1 ERFEAAGAKFRL
13 IVHGETDSWRIQQ
26 FADKLQK
33 IVVEEIAMMG
43 DSVPFREYIF
53 CWHVDPRADY
63 FGLEHLNSTCV
74 GMPHRLGDQTTI
86 GEEMQDYEGL
96 TREDIDLDYA
106 AHEFFHLWNVKRIR
120 PVELGPFDYTREV
133 YTTSLWLMEG
143 VTDYYA
149 YLTLIRSG
157 LWSKN
162 EWLQKYSNTI
172 SRYRRA
178 TGWKYRS
185 AREMSLDVW
194 LWVYGEGD
202 QGNLHQT
209 YFSYYPHGDLI
220 GLCMDLRIR
229 HETKNAKSFDEVF
242 RVLLQRFGYSKPGFT
257 EEQFWQTVEIVTE
270 LKWDDFRRLYIA
282 GREELPLDEYLAY
295 AGIVAETT
303 SDTSASHL
311 GLSVRDEQDQVMIS
325 SLLPNS
331 PAVQAGLDVDDK
343 VIAVNN
349 EEVTSENW
357 QDLLH
362 KYKPGTT
369 ITLLISRRGQVKSIS
384 ATLGK
389 QSAFDFALSINDEAS
404 AEATQLRERW
414 WMSSFN
420 QK

>member
-1 ERFEAAGAKFRL
+1 
-13 IVHGETDSWRIQQ
+13 
-26 FADKLQK
+26 
-33 IVVEEIAMMG
+33 
-43 DSVPFREYIF
+43 
-53 CWHVDPRADY
+53 
-63 FGLEHLNSTCV
+63 
-74 GMPHRLGDQTTI
+74 MPHRLGDQTAI

-133 YTTSLWLMEG
+133 YTTSLWLLEG

-157 LWSKN
+157 LWSKR

-178 TGWKYRS
+178 TGWKFRS

-194 LWVYGEGD
+194 LWAYGEGD
-202 QGNLHQT
+202 QGNLRHT

-229 HETKNAKSFDEVF
+229 HETKDMKSLDDVM
-242 RVLLQRFGYSKPGFT
+242 RALQSRFGYPKPGFT
-257 EEQFWQTVEIVTE
+257 EEQFWQTVETVTE
-270 LKWDDFRRLYIA
+270 LKWDDFRRRYIN
-282 GREELPLDEYLAY
+282 GREALPLEEYLSY
-295 AGIVAETT
+295 AGILAETT

-311 GLSVRDEQDQVMIS
+311 GLSVRDEQDDVIIS
-325 SLLPNS
+325 SLTPNS
-331 PAVQAGLDVDDK
+331 PAVQAGLDTGDK
-343 VIAVNN
+343 LIAVNN
-349 EEVTSENW
+349 EEVTFENW

-362 KYKPGTT
+362 KYKPGTA
-369 ITLLISRRGQVKSIS
+369 ITLLISRRGQVKPIT

-389 QSAFDFALSINDEAS
+389 QPAFDFALSIDEDA
-404 AEATQLRERW
+404 ADEATQLREQW
-414 WMSSFN
+414 WESLGN
-420 QK
+420 RK